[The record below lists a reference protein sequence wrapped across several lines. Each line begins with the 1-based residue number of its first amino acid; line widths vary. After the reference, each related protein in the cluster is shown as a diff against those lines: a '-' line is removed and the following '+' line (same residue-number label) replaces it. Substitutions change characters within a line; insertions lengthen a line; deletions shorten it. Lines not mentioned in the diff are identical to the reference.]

1 VLNDKANYVAKQRSR
16 LIRDSDADLDEDYR
30 HYLDLIDQL
39 AATRRRL
46 REKRRN
52 TIWARL

>member
-1 VLNDKANYVAKQRSR
+1 MLNDKANYVAKQRSR